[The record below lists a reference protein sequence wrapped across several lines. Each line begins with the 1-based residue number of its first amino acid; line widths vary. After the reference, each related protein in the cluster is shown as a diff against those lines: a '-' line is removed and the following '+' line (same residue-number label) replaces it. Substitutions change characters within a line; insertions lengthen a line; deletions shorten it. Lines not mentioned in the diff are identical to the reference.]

1 MKTYLK
7 FGIPMVVILGTLL
20 WLGIGGVKE
29 TKSYYKTIA
38 ELNQLGEGAKDHRF
52 RVVGDVADS
61 IQRQGRE
68 VRFNLKQDKLILP
81 VVYSGTEPL
90 PDTFKP
96 GAQALAEGKLGSDGI
111 FRATNI
117 QAKCASKYEA
127 KPIQAPAAGPR
138 AAL

>member
-38 ELNQLGEGAKDHRF
+38 ELNQLGDGAKDRRF

-68 VRFNLKQDKLILP
+68 VHFNLKQDKLILP